1 MNQGLT
7 AGIIILLV
15 IMILKPPGFAV
26 PDGVRIISC
35 NALSVKQITQIMQI
49 KQQKKRQ
56 KKKPPLMV
64 RQHPGADYDN

>member
-26 PDGVRIISC
+26 PDGVRIITC
-35 NALSVKQITQIMQI
+35 NTLSVKQITQIMQI
-49 KQQKKRQ
+49 KQQKKDKR
-56 KKKPPLMV
+56 KSP
-64 RQHPGADYDN
+64 R